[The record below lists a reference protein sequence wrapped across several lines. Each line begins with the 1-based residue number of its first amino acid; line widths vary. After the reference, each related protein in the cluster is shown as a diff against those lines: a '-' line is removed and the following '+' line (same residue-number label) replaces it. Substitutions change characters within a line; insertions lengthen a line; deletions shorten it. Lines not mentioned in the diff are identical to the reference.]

1 MTEELEDY
9 IIRLDNL
16 SIIIN
21 NTIIDFRNDE
31 INSSKLIDTL
41 FRSIHSLKAITY
53 YHKFE
58 EISILLEKTEDI
70 LFFIKNYTC
79 AFNQDVINWFE
90 NFSIQIERWVTQ
102 IQQHEDPEFYAI
114 EFDTAPIVQCK
125 NYTSPKLNEY
135 YDIVILNRDP
145 KVSKLLTEILSTK
158 FKFVDSVSTK
168 SEAIDLIK
176 MPGKKILIT
185 DLKYPDGH
193 IIDLIVCLNDIEF
206 DFENLYVLSKFSKE
220 SSLNLVKEKLA
231 IENVYNTH
239 NMKMAD
245 FKTMI
250 VKKYERSNTEIEIPI
265 NKGQITLVELAEAIE
280 PLPSTL
286 TKLKELC
293 FDSNSNINQ
302 IVKVV
307 EQDPMFSAIILREI
321 NSPYIGLPNRV
332 SKISIAVSLLGKKQI
347 GALAITE
354 VANETFDSLYL
365 DAYDI
370 SLEELIEVSKYRVKF
385 VSEWIK
391 FIDIP
396 QDDKDDLT
404 AVMHI
409 LPLGMLLTNQALII
423 NERVD
428 RFKNLQKSSKSITS
442 LEMNL
447 LGFNNL
453 HAVEKL
459 FSIWNMPQNMKKIIA
474 VAREFGYASASNT
487 LQIQG
492 HIINLAFELFKY
504 NGEFKITKNL
514 MREAERGHLSGND
527 MKNIFAQIT
536 HKKSFGNILDLKN
549 SLDD

>member
-9 IIRLDNL
+9 VIKLDKL

-21 NTIIDFRNDE
+21 NSIIDF
-31 INSSKLIDTL
+31 INNKITKSELINTL

-79 AFNQDVINWFE
+79 SFNQSVIDWFE
-90 NFSIQIERWVTQ
+90 NFSNQIEIWVIQ
-102 IQQHEDPEFYAI
+102 IQQYEEPEFYAI
-114 EFDTAPIVQCK
+114 EFDTAPVVQCK
-125 NYTSPKLNEY
+125 NYISSKLNEV
-135 YDIVILNRDP
+135 YDIVLLNRDS
-145 KVSKLLTEILSTK
+145 KVSKLLAEILSTK
-158 FKFVDSVSTK
+158 FKFVDIVTTK
-168 SEAIDLIK
+168 SEAINLLK
-176 MPGKKILIT
+176 MPGKKILIA

-193 IIDLIVCLNDIEF
+193 IMDLIVCLNDIEF
-206 DFENLYVLSKFSKE
+206 NFENLYILSKFSKE
-220 SSLNLVKEKLA
+220 SSLNMVKEKLA
-231 IENVYNTH
+231 IDNVYNI
-239 NMKMAD
+239 NSLKMAD

-250 VKKYERSNTEIEIPI
+250 VKKYEQSNTEIEIPI
-265 NKGQITLVELAEAIE
+265 NKGQITLVELARSIE
-280 PLPSTL
+280 PLPDTL
-286 TKLKELC
+286 MELKTLC

-302 IVKVV
+302 IIKVV

-354 VANETFDSLYL
+354 VANESFDSLYL

-370 SLEELIEVSKYRVKF
+370 SLEELILVSKYRVRF

-396 QDDKDDLT
+396 QDARDDLI
-404 AVMHI
+404 AVMHM

-423 NERVD
+423 NEKVE
-428 RFKNLQKSSKSITS
+428 RFKNLQKLSKSITS
-442 LEMNL
+442 LETNL

-474 VAREFGYASASNT
+474 AAREFGYDSASNN
-487 LQIQG
+487 LQLQG

-504 NGEFKITKNL
+504 NGEFKLTKNL

-536 HKKSFGNILDLKN
+536 HKKSFGNILDLKKG
-549 SLDD
+549 